1 KERVERARR
10 WLLSAKAFSA
20 EERSMQLNAL
30 ADARASTSERAP
42 FVKALKSAQNQD
54 GSWSQLP
61 GIRSD
66 AYATGQALYAL
77 HVSGD
82 VPTKDPVYQ
91 KGIEWLLRHQL
102 ADGSWFAPSRAVP
115 VQPHTFESFPNGWH
129 QFISYAVFCVTNIE
143 FIIT

>member
-91 KGIEWLLRHQL
+91 KGIEWLLRNQL
-102 ADGSWFAPSRAVP
+102 ADGSWFVPTVAVP
-115 VQPHTFESFPNGWH
+115 VQPHPFESDFPQEG
-129 QFISYAVFCVTNIE
+129 FTFPPTE
-143 FIIT
+143 PR